1 MEEKKVRLQL
11 EVSEKRQGELQDL
24 MEACDI
30 GKQKDLFNA
39 ALTLLEWAVAERKK
53 GRTIA
58 SIDEASMKYKEL
70 AMPAL
75 MAVHAA
81 A

>member
-11 EVSEKRQGELQDL
+11 EVSERRLAELQAL
-24 MEACDI
+24 MEVCDI
-30 GKQKDLFNA
+30 SKQKDLFNA
-39 ALTLLEWAVAERKK
+39 ALTLFEWAVEERRR

-75 MAVHAA
+75 SAVHAA